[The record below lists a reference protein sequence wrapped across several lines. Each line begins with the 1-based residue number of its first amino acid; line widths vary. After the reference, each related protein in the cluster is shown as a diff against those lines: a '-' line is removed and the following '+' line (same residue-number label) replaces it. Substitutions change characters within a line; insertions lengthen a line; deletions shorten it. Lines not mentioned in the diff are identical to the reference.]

1 MIDKIIEPDVNVLVV
16 TNMYPTE
23 QNRAYG
29 IFVKEQVES
38 LRKEGVSIDVFFVNG
53 KESRLRYISGISEL
67 VGKIKSKRY
76 DIIHAHH
83 TYCIY
88 PIKIASAVACIKSPL
103 ILTFHE
109 GEVHRQN
116 DSSIKNVDF
125 IKRLVFSK
133 RLKIIALK
141 MVDMV
146 IAVQAEMLKK
156 LNYNGKSV
164 VLPCGVNTALF
175 RPLGKIWCRQKIG
188 LPLDKKIV
196 FFPASPANKQ
206 KGFDILRESI
216 RYINRPDLQIVTGGN
231 LSHADMPYYMNAA
244 DVVAQLSVYEAS
256 PSVLKEALAVNV
268 PLIFTDTGDAKMITG
283 NAEGCFLVERKP
295 EAVSLKLNQ
304 ALAFQGNCNGRDR
317 IFEINLTLRRVSK
330 IIVSVYK
337 ELLGQ
342 MVMSH

>member
-1 MIDKIIEPDVNVLVV
+1 
-16 TNMYPTE
+16 MYPTE

-88 PIKIASAVACIKSPL
+88 PIKIATAVTGVKSPL

-116 DSSIKNVDF
+116 GSGLKNIDF

-133 RLKIIALK
+133 RLKRIALK
-141 MVDMV
+141 MVDLV
-146 IAVQAEMLKK
+146 ITVQAEMLKRI
-156 LNYNGKSV
+156 NFNGKSV
-164 VLPCGVNTALF
+164 VLPCGVNSEMF
-175 RPLGKIWCRQKIG
+175 RPLGKKWCREKLG

-206 KGFDILRESI
+206 KGFDILKESI
-216 RYINRPDLQIVTGGN
+216 WYLNRPDLQLVAGGN
-231 LSHADMPYYMNAA
+231 LLHSDMPYYMNAA
-244 DVVAQLSVYEAS
+244 DVVVQLSVFEAS
-256 PSVLKEALAVNV
+256 PSVLKEALAANV
-268 PLIFTDTGDAKMITG
+268 PVVFTDAGDAKMLAG
-283 NAEGCFLVERKP
+283 NVKGCFLCERRPKDVASKLD
-295 EAVSLKLNQ
+295 EALR
-304 ALAFQGNCNGRDR
+304 FDEICTGRER
-317 IFEINLTLRRVSK
+317 IFKINLTQKAISKK
-330 IIVSVYK
+330 IIKMYNDLAVK
-337 ELLGQ
+337 G
-342 MVMSH
+342 